1 MYVFPRFSA
10 AGRIISPTPIIWTVL
25 GQYDA
30 GERLG
35 VVTGS
40 SGDTQ
45 STVATVL

>member
-25 GQYDA
+25 GPSDVS
-30 GERLG
+30 GRLG

-45 STVATVL
+45 STVATVF